1 MTPRVFKD
9 FRPRSDGSPIWCI
22 AYEGADGKRHR
33 ERTQAPTKELAK
45 ILLSAKLKDV
55 IAMKAKGADT
65 LDPITLADYAPRY
78 EAHVRARKPEMSAR
92 RDLDALRLHLLPV
105 FGKLL
110 LDKIHTGMVQTYVD
124 RRLGRDNGRG
134 GRVTPSTVHTECMVL
149 SAVFREAMKSKH
161 ALVNPVRGVTYPEI
175 SNVIE
180 RVLSVEE
187 ERLLFKLASPE
198 LRPILTTALY
208 AGLRKGELLNLTW
221 EQVDFARG
229 VIHVRPRAEK
239 HADSNPER
247 VDAWAP
253 KRRKS
258 RIVPMHELVREALKR
273 LPRAIREPYVFITGR
288 HGRRWTESGLNTVWY
303 ALLSDARI
311 DDLRFHDTRHTFATR
326 LSQAGVP
333 LQAIQIMLGHSKIAT
348 TARYS
353 HLGEADLRAGIAL
366 LAPLMVRAATS

>member
-1 MTPRVFKD
+1 MTPKVTRD
-9 FRPRSDGSPIWCI
+9 FRTRADGSPIWCLE
-22 AYEGADGKRHR
+22 YEGADGKRHR

-55 IAMKAKGADT
+55 IALQAKGADR
-65 LDPITLADYAPRY
+65 LDPITLADYVPRY
-78 EAHVRARKPEMSAR
+78 EAHVRARKPAMSAR

-105 FGKLL
+105 FGKQL
-110 LDKIHTGMVQTYVD
+110 LDKIHTGMVQQYVD
-124 RRLGRDNGRG
+124 RRLGEDNGRG
-134 GRVTPSTVHTECMVL
+134 SRVTPSTVHTECMVL
-149 SAVFREAMKSKH
+149 SAVFREALKSKH

-180 RVLSVEE
+180 RVISAEE
-187 ERLLFKLASPE
+187 ERILFKLASPE
-198 LRPILTTALY
+198 FRPILTTALY

-221 EQVDFARG
+221 DQVDFARG
-229 VIHVRPRAEK
+229 VISVRPRAERGGNG
-239 HADSNPER
+239 DPER

-258 RIVPMHELVREALKR
+258 RIVPMHELVVAALKG

-288 HGRRWTESGLNTVWY
+288 RGRRWTESGLNTVWY
-303 ALLSDARI
+303 QLLSDAQI
-311 DDLRFHDTRHTFATR
+311 DDLRFHDTRHSFATR

-353 HLGEADLRAGIAL
+353 HLGEADLK
-366 LAPLMVRAATS
+366 AAMGVLENRRRRVENA